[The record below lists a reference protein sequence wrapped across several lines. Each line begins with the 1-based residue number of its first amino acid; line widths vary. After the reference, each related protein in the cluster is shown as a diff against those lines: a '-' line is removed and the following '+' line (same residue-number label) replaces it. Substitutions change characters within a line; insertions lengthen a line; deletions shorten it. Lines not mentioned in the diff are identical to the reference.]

1 MEILAIDPGS
11 KQSAFVI
18 YNGESRELVEFGILP
33 NEELVLRLDEI
44 IAEVMVIEQIKS
56 YGMPIGDTVLDTV
69 LWSGRFIQAWS
80 FRWERIPRKTIATEL
95 CGSPRSNDRNCR
107 LELLNLWG
115 GKSQAVGTRERNA
128 SCRLTPC
135 DRCTEQSSA
144 AGEAKTR
151 VRRTYRP
158 VRQSLCPVPQYRSPE
173 RSDLLG
179 PIP

>member
-115 GKSQAVGTRERNA
+115 GKSQAVGTKKRPGALYGLKNDMWQALAVAYVWYERE
-128 SCRLTPC
+128 
-135 DRCTEQSSA
+135 
-144 AGEAKTR
+144 KR
-151 VRRTYRP
+151 VIK
-158 VRQSLCPVPQYRSPE
+158 LMK
-173 RSDLLG
+173 
-179 PIP
+179 